1 MNKVGS
7 GYFEAM
13 GLTIVRGRAF
23 EPAADAENA
32 PPLTIVSESMAAAYW
47 PEADA
52 LGQCLLIGRAEDGDV
67 PCSEVVGVVEN
78 HRRQELVE
86 DDHFLYFVNQWHPS
100 FSGPPQAIMAGTT
113 GPADEYIASLRAEAS
128 GVSGLIRFVNVHTLQ
143 RYIEPHLRS
152 WRLGALMFT
161 LFDVALR
168 QHELGVRSA
177 LAYRE
182 SFTSSCSAR

>member
-1 MNKVGS
+1 M
-7 GYFEAM
+7 
-13 GLTIVRGRAF
+13 
-23 EPAADAENA
+23 
-32 PPLTIVSESMAAAYW
+32 
-47 PEADA
+47 
-52 LGQCLLIGRAEDGDV
+52 

-143 RYIEPHLRS
+143 RYIKPHLRS

-161 LFDVALR
+161 LFGVLALIVAGWGL
-168 QHELGVRSA
+168 
-177 LAYRE
+177 Y
-182 SFTSSCSAR
+182 

>member
-13 GLTIVRGRAF
+13 GLTIVRGRAC

-52 LGQCLLIGRAEDGDV
+52 LGQCLLIGRAEDGYV

-128 GVSGLIRFVNVHTLQ
+128 GVSGLIRFVNVHTLH

-161 LFDVALR
+161 LFGVLALIVAGWGL
-168 QHELGVRSA
+168 
-177 LAYRE
+177 Y
-182 SFTSSCSAR
+182 